1 MKRKSKGVSNL
12 PIYKI
17 IYKDGNEKIWGL
29 FGNRRTIIP
38 PESLDSIKALFKQ
51 DNIETYNYNDPIID
65 TLERVSD
72 LSSER
77 YIQSIALYKD
87 KAVSEISGE
96 TILIGPSIE
105 LIAKNE
111 HDEVSFIAAINLVN
125 ITETVTVSS
134 AFSKLNNTLDYLD
147 DIEVNRME
155 QPNRDYQNAKNM
167 QVTFD
172 VNAKLEG
179 FGTYVF
185 KTTITF
191 ENGYSEMHEILV
203 PVVREEVD

>member
-17 IYKDGNEKIWGL
+17 IYKDGNEKIWVL

-38 PESLDSIKALFKQ
+38 PESLDRIKDLFKQ

-65 TLERVSD
+65 IIESVSD

-96 TILIGPSIE
+96 TILIGPSVE

-111 HDEVSFIAAINLVN
+111 HGEVSFIAAINLVN
-125 ITETVTVSS
+125 IAETVTVSS
-134 AFSKLNNTLDYLD
+134 AFSKLDNTLDYLD